1 MNDPQE
7 PQNSSFQFF
16 LLLSCCLFMEFVPS
30 TWPSW
35 LWHGKLSLKRGRS
48 EKALKNL
55 RCKTLLCACSRPKS
69 GMESLWVKWAFSNIK
84 FVMLEEQWSYLRSCG
99 LRVKDPLQKTRK
111 LSVLVGL
118 RIGVNCSRIETSI
131 ARPRKRAI
139 DESKKKLC
147 RSIFVFRW

>member
-1 MNDPQE
+1 MTSPFCIGARLSQSLSGYQLGERTINKSTNARARKSPQE

-30 TWPSW
+30 TWPYW

-84 FVMLEEQWSYLRSCG
+84 FVMLEESVELFALVRAQSRIHF
-99 LRVKDPLQKTRK
+99 RK
-111 LSVLVGL
+111 L
-118 RIGVNCSRIETSI
+118 
-131 ARPRKRAI
+131 
-139 DESKKKLC
+139 ESYQFL
-147 RSIFVFRW
+147 